1 MRNEWKKQWKQSPCA
16 VVYLSVIYIILKSSS
31 DVFFLLFLVWS
42 LSLRLKNYMCLFPFW
57 NRCGRMSFDFCG
69 HFFIKELNCRVT
81 RRHSFTIMFVIDRL
95 LCAYRFCID
104 TLHCAWKKAKR
115 DLLLWLSLDAQLR
128 EIYLIWE
135 RGVWV
140 IVVGICFFFFL
151 FIFFVFI
158 VTYTF
163 NLYGRYTTVHWQ
175 WKNTNWLWVH
185 FPISLSFKFK
195 WDEQHTHT
203 NRTIGRKINK
213 NPVYRAICIV
223 CCYPLC
229 DRISWAAWKLSI

>member
-1 MRNEWKKQWKQSPCA
+1 MKTITLCCCLFISNLHHIKIVFGRFFSSFFGLVFISAAQKLHVPFSF
-16 VVYLSVIYIILKSSS
+16 LKSLWKN
-31 DVFFLLFLVWS
+31 VVRFLWA
-42 LSLRLKNYMCLFPFW
+42 
-57 NRCGRMSFDFCG
+57 
-69 HFFIKELNCRVT
+69 FFIKELNCRVT

-203 NRTIGRKINK
+203 QTEQ
-213 NPVYRAICIV
+213 
-223 CCYPLC
+223 
-229 DRISWAAWKLSI
+229 